1 MTTATT
7 LHDHLHARDLSGA
20 KQLLGATSTS
30 GVLAR
35 LGDLDDTER
44 ALAFR
49 LLDKPIATMVF
60 DHLEHADQR
69 RLLLALSRS
78 DAADVLAGLPVDD
91 QVELLDEL
99 PAPVAKQLIAELD
112 PSERDGVATV
122 LRYPSGSVGRHANP
136 KVVEVAPT
144 DTVTD
149 ALATVRDS
157 ELRSEEITS
166 VFVIDRTHRYLGLVR
181 LADLIKAA
189 GSATMGQLADVT
201 APVASTLDDAAE
213 AGRVLQQHDLGALP
227 VVDADRRLV
236 GALVFDDA
244 MDAISEDV
252 TDTMLQKA
260 GVADP
265 AHLKETVRSEK
276 LIAGSI
282 GYPVKVRL
290 AFLMVTLAG
299 GLLVGGLID
308 RFEGVLEAIVAVAV
322 FIPLVMDMGGNVGT
336 QSTTIF
342 ARGLA
347 LGHIDLTRFRAH
359 LVREVRVG
367 LTMAVILGTVGGTV
381 AWAWQGAPNDIP
393 QLGLAVGV
401 ALAFSVT
408 FASFLGFFLPWLL
421 IKLGAD
427 HAPGADPFITT
438 IKDFSGL
445 AVYFLLASWLLG
457 ITT

>member
-1 MTTATT
+1 MMTSLRDRLT
-7 LHDHLHARDLSGA
+7 ARDLTTA
-20 KQLLGATSTS
+20 KTMLDAAATTD
-30 GVLAR
+30 VLAGLR
-35 LGDLDDTER
+35 DLDDTER

-49 LLDKPIATMVF
+49 LLDKPTATMVF
-60 DHLEHADQR
+60 EHLDPADQQ
-69 RLLLALSRS
+69 RLLLALTTSE
-78 DAADVLAGLPVDD
+78 AADVLTSMPTDD
-91 QVELLDEL
+91 QAELLDEL
-99 PAPVAKQLIAELD
+99 PAAVAKQLVGALD
-112 PSERDGVATV
+112 ADARDRLATL
-122 LRYPSGSVGRHANP
+122 LRYAPGSVGRHANP
-136 KVVEVAPT
+136 KVVEVLPT
-144 DTVTD
+144 ATVQD
-149 ALATVRDS
+149 ALLAIRAS
-157 ELRSEEITS
+157 SLRSDEIAS
-166 VFVIDRTHRYLGLVR
+166 VFVADRDHRYLGLVR
-181 LADLIKAA
+181 LADLIKSEPDRSMAD
-189 GSATMGQLADVT
+189 LADVT
-201 APVASTLDDAAE
+201 APVAATSDDAAQ
-213 AGRVLQQHDLGALP
+213 AGRVLQRNDLGAMP
-227 VVDADRRLV
+227 VVDGDRRLV

-244 MDAISEDV
+244 MDAIAEDV

-265 AHLKETVRSEK
+265 AHLKERVRSEK
-276 LIAGSI
+276 LISGAI
-282 GYPVKVRL
+282 GYPVRVRL

-299 GLLVGGLID
+299 GLAVGGLID
-308 RFEGVLEAIVAVAV
+308 SFEGVLEAIVAVAI

-347 LGHIDLTRFRAH
+347 LGHIDLERFRSH
-359 LVREVRVG
+359 LFREVRVG
-367 LTMAVILGTVGGTV
+367 LTMAVILGLIGGTV

-393 QLGLAVGV
+393 QLGIAVGF

-421 IKLGAD
+421 LKLGAD

>member
-1 MTTATT
+1 MITATLHET
-7 LHDHLHARDLSGA
+7 LRDRDLAAAKRLLDGA
-20 KQLLGATSTS
+20 PTSE
-30 GVLAR
+30 VLAR
-35 LGDLDDTER
+35 FDDLDDTGR

-49 LLDKPIATMVF
+49 LLDKPTATMVF
-60 DHLEHADQR
+60 DHLAHDDQR

-78 DAADVLAGLPVDD
+78 DAAEVLAGLPVDD

-99 PAPVAKQLIAELD
+99 PAPVAKQFIAELD
-112 PSERDGVATV
+112 AAERDQLAAV
-122 LRYPSGSVGRHANP
+122 LRYPIGSVGRHANP
-136 KVVEVAPT
+136 KAIEVAPT
-144 DTVTD
+144 DTVDD
-149 ALATVRDS
+149 AVGVVRAS
-157 ELRSEEITS
+157 SLRSDEITS
-166 VFVIDRTHRYLGLVR
+166 VFVVDRDHRYLGLVR
-181 LADLIKAA
+181 LADLIKAE
-189 GSATMGQLADVT
+189 GGATMGELADVT
-201 APVASTLDDAAE
+201 APVASTTDDAAE
-213 AGRVLQQHDLGALP
+213 AGRVLQRHDLGALP
-227 VVDADRRLV
+227 VVDGDRRLV

-244 MDAISEDV
+244 MDAIAEDV

-276 LIAGSI
+276 LISGSI

-299 GLLVGGLID
+299 GLAVGGLID
-308 RFEGVLEAIVAVAV
+308 TFEGVLETIVAVAV

-347 LGHIDLTRFRAH
+347 LGHVDLARFRRH

-367 LTMAVILGTVGGTV
+367 LTMAVILGAVGGTV
-381 AWAWQGAPNDIP
+381 AWAWQGAPNGIP

-421 IKLGAD
+421 LKLGAD

-457 ITT
+457 ITL